1 MIRKLNKDD
10 HESVMKLIGHKPAEN
25 LFIIGDIEAYGYDSD
40 IQDLWGQFE
49 NGHLMAVL
57 LRYDQN
63 YIPFSE
69 GQYDVKGF
77 ADIIYNNPSQ
87 IEISGLKHLIEP
99 LQTFIHRDVRKHSE
113 TYYAKC
119 TGLSYEVDKEKIK
132 LASYLQPSDYH
143 ENVEMLRSIPEFAF
157 GNFSVEARER
167 AEKDKTGRTYFV
179 RNEKGEMVASASTTA
194 ENSQSAMIVGVGTR
208 PGFERRGYATLCM
221 EKLCSELLSEGKS
234 LCLFYDNPAA
244 GKIYKRLGFSDIGF
258 WTMIRYESIG
268 GQVE

>member
-10 HESVMKLIGHKPAEN
+10 HESVMELICHKPAEN

-40 IQDLWGQFE
+40 IQEIWGQFQ
-49 NGHLMAVL
+49 NGRLIAVL
-57 LRYDQN
+57 LRYDLN

-69 GQYDVKGF
+69 QHYDVKGF
-77 ADIIYNNPSQ
+77 AEIINRNPEK

-99 LQTFIHRDVRKHSE
+99 LQKLINRDVRKLSE

-119 TGLSYEVDKEKIK
+119 TGLNYEVDEERIK
-132 LASYLQPSDYH
+132 RANYLMPSEYQ
-143 ENVEMLRSIPEFAF
+143 ENVEMLQSIPEFST

-167 AEKDKTGRTYFV
+167 AEKFKTGRTYIV
-179 RNEKGEMVASASTTA
+179 RNEQGTMVASASTTA

-208 PGFERRGYATLCM
+208 PGFERRGFATLCM
-221 EKLCSELLSEGKS
+221 EKLCSEILAEGKS

-244 GKIYKRLGFSDIGF
+244 GKIYKRLGFTDIGL
-258 WTMIRYESIG
+258 WTMIRYESI
-268 GQVE
+268 